1 MHVLKEATQSSK
13 IEGTQT
19 NIEEALLEKKDIAP
33 ERRDDWEEVQSYVA
47 AMNEAV
53 GRLQKLPFSS
63 RLICDTHK
71 TLMQGVRGRN
81 KQPGEFRK
89 SQNWI
94 GGREAGYQAFG
105 FEIAPCNKT
114 AGSWHCAKISG
125 NTSICLC
132 AHLVN

>member
-19 NIEEALLEKKDIAP
+19 NMEEALLEKKDIAP
-33 ERRDDWEEVQSYVA
+33 ERRDDWEEVQNYVA

-71 TLMQGVRGRN
+71 TLMQGVRGPS

-94 GGREAGYQAFG
+94 GGAR
-105 FEIAPCNKT
+105 
-114 AGSWHCAKISG
+114 
-125 NTSICLC
+125 
-132 AHLVN
+132 